1 MKNIFC
7 YKIRTALFFV
17 VVVFFSLSEISG
29 QTKTGIIS
37 GEIRDAATKQP
48 LIGANIIVV
57 NTDIGAASDI
67 NGYFVIK
74 NISPGRYVLKVS
86 MLGYEPALFTDLV
99 INPGRNHSANFDL
112 QPSAVELG
120 EVQVT
125 ADHFTKPAENPVS
138 FRTISPEEIR
148 RSPGSAEDIF
158 RVMQSMPGVSTAG
171 TKSAQL
177 IVRGGSPDENLTLL
191 DNIEVY
197 NPIHFAR
204 TGESMG
210 VISIVNPA
218 LIQKVD
224 FMTGGFPSKYG
235 DKMSSVF
242 EMTLKEGNKEALN
255 TDANM
260 NIAGFGL
267 TMDGPIASGSNMIF
281 SVRRGYFDIITSI
294 LDKPVAPNYYDA
306 VGKITYD
313 LNKDNR
319 ISLVGFYYVDQI
331 RRDGV
336 EKDEPETVTWNRY
349 DKLTRDDYGSAVGIN
364 WRSLISPKTFS
375 LVTASFTSNGW
386 ITRQGTD
393 LNSALIGEDIRE
405 DELGLKSEFNYQ
417 YSQFLNFKV
426 GGQFKIINSKN
437 ESWTPAD
444 TTRDGT
450 IIPATTISYNPES
463 EFKSMFFLQS
473 SFHII
478 DEMVISS
485 GLRYDHFSLTNEN
498 NVSPRIS
505 LSYNFYANTTLNFAW
520 GKYYQSPASYEVAP
534 DVRNLLLKSSSARH
548 YIAGIEYRLGYDT
561 KVGVEVYHKELSDLK
576 FDPDSSN
583 LLINSG
589 SGYAQGVELSIQKK
603 FTEGFVGS
611 ASYSYSNSKR
621 RDYESTDLY
630 NYEFDRPHI
639 LNLIAGMEIGSGWQ
653 LGAKFQ
659 YASGNPYTPVVDVV
673 KKGDKY
679 FIVNGEKNSERY
691 PDFHKLDIR
700 IDKQF
705 VFDSWSFSVYLDLWN
720 AYNRDNVVSYSS
732 RANSDG
738 TITTTPRYDL
748 GIAPILG
755 FTAKF

>member
-1 MKNIFC
+1 MCNTIKYGLLLQFILLLSTLES
-7 YKIRTALFFV
+7 TA
-17 VVVFFSLSEISG
+17 

-48 LIGANIIVV
+48 LIGANIIIAD
-57 NTDIGAASDI
+57 TDIGAASDI
-67 NGYFVIK
+67 NGYYVMK
-74 NISPGRYVLKVS
+74 NISPGRYILKVS

-99 INPGRNHSANFDL
+99 INPGRNHSINFEL

-125 ADHFTKPAENPVS
+125 ADHFTKPVENPVS
-138 FRTISPEEIR
+138 FRSISPEEIR

-158 RVMQSMPGVSTAG
+158 RVMQSMPGVATAG

-177 IVRGGSPDENLTLL
+177 IVRGGSPDENLTLI

-218 LIQKVD
+218 LVQKVD

-267 TMDGPIASGSNMIF
+267 TMDGPIASSSNMIF
-281 SVRRGYFDIITSI
+281 SIRRGYFDLITSI

-306 VGKITYD
+306 VGKVTYD

-336 EKDEPETVTWNRY
+336 EKDEPTVVSWNRY
-349 DKLTRDDYGSAVGIN
+349 DKLTRDDYGSAFGIN
-364 WRSLISPKTFS
+364 WRSLISTKTFS

-386 ITRQGTD
+386 YTRQGND
-393 LNSALIGEDIRE
+393 LNDALIGEDIRE
-405 DELGLKSEFNYQ
+405 DELGIKGEINHQ
-417 YSQFLNFKV
+417 YSQKLNFKV

-450 IIPATTISYNPES
+450 IIPANTISYKPDS
-463 EFKSMFFLQS
+463 EFKSMFYIQS
-473 SFHII
+473 SFQII
-478 DEMVISS
+478 EPIVLST

-498 NVSPRIS
+498 NVSPRVS
-505 LSYNFYANTTLNFAW
+505 LSYRFYTNTTLNLAW
-520 GKYYQSPASYEVAP
+520 GKYSQTPASYEVSP
-534 DVRNLLLKSSSARH
+534 DVRNLFLKSSSSEH
-548 YIAGIEYRLGYDT
+548 YIAGVEYRLGYDT
-561 KVGVEVYHKELSDLK
+561 KLGIEIYHKELSDLK

-589 SGYAQGVELSIQKK
+589 SGYAQGIELALQKK
-603 FTEGFVGS
+603 FTDGFVGS
-611 ASYSYSNSKR
+611 ASYSYSISKR
-621 RDYESTDLY
+621 RDYDFDNLY
-630 NYEFDRPHI
+630 DFEFDRPHI
-639 LNLIAGMEIGSGWQ
+639 LNLLAGVEIGSGWQ
-653 LGAKFQ
+653 IGAKFQ
-659 YASGNPYTPVVDVV
+659 YASGNPFTPVVGVI

-679 FIVNGEKNSERY
+679 FVIEGAKNSERY

-705 VFDSWSFSVYLDLWN
+705 VFNTWSFSVYLDLWN

-732 RANSDG
+732 KANSDG

-748 GIAPILG
+748 GLAPILG

>member
-1 MKNIFC
+1 MCNTIKFGLLLQFILLLSTLES
-7 YKIRTALFFV
+7 TA
-17 VVVFFSLSEISG
+17 

-48 LIGANIIVV
+48 LIGANIIIAD
-57 NTDIGAASDI
+57 TDIGAASDI
-67 NGYFVIK
+67 NGYYVMK
-74 NISPGRYVLKVS
+74 NISPGRYILKVS

-99 INPGRNHSANFDL
+99 INPGRNHSINFEL
-112 QPSAVELG
+112 QPSVVELG

-125 ADHFTKPAENPVS
+125 ADHFTKPVENPVS
-138 FRTISPEEIR
+138 FRSISPEEIR

-158 RVMQSMPGVSTAG
+158 RVMQSMPGVATAG

-177 IVRGGSPDENLTLL
+177 IVRGGSPDENLTLI

-218 LIQKVD
+218 LVQKVD

-267 TMDGPIASGSNMIF
+267 TMDGPIAPSSNMIF
-281 SVRRGYFDIITSI
+281 SIRRGYFDLITSI

-306 VGKITYD
+306 VGKVTYD

-336 EKDEPETVTWNRY
+336 EKDEPTAVSWNRY
-349 DKLTRDDYGSAVGIN
+349 DKLTRDDYGSAFGIN
-364 WRSLISPKTFS
+364 WRSLISTKTFS

-386 ITRQGTD
+386 YTRQGND
-393 LNSALIGEDIRE
+393 LNDALIGEDIRE
-405 DELGLKSEFNYQ
+405 DELGIKGEINHQ
-417 YSQFLNFKV
+417 YSQKLNFKV

-450 IIPATTISYNPES
+450 IIPANTISYKPDS
-463 EFKSMFFLQS
+463 EFKSMFYIQS
-473 SFHII
+473 SFQII
-478 DEMVISS
+478 EPIVLST

-498 NVSPRIS
+498 NVSPRVS
-505 LSYNFYANTTLNFAW
+505 LSYRFYTNTTLNLAW
-520 GKYYQSPASYEVAP
+520 GKYYQTPASYEVSP
-534 DVRNLLLKSSSARH
+534 DVRNLFLKSSSSEH
-548 YIAGIEYRLGYDT
+548 YIAGVEYRLGYDT
-561 KVGVEVYHKELSDLK
+561 KLGIEIYHKELSDLK

-589 SGYAQGVELSIQKK
+589 SGYAQGIELALQKK

-611 ASYSYSNSKR
+611 ASYSYSISKR
-621 RDYESTDLY
+621 RDYDFDNLY
-630 NYEFDRPHI
+630 DFEFDRPHI
-639 LNLIAGMEIGSGWQ
+639 LNLLAGVEIGSGWQ
-653 LGAKFQ
+653 IGAKFQ
-659 YASGNPYTPVVDVV
+659 YASGNPFTPVVGVI

-679 FIVNGEKNSERY
+679 FVIEGAKNSERY

-705 VFDSWSFSVYLDLWN
+705 VFNTWSFSVYLDLWN

-732 RANSDG
+732 KANSDG

-748 GIAPILG
+748 GLAPILG

>member
-1 MKNIFC
+1 MCNTIKYGLLLQFILLLSTLES
-7 YKIRTALFFV
+7 TA
-17 VVVFFSLSEISG
+17 

-48 LIGANIIVV
+48 LIGANIIIAD
-57 NTDIGAASDI
+57 TDIGAASDI
-67 NGYFVIK
+67 NGYYVMK
-74 NISPGRYVLKVS
+74 NISPGRYILKVS

-99 INPGRNHSANFDL
+99 INPGRNHSINFEL

-125 ADHFTKPAENPVS
+125 ADHFTKPVENPVS
-138 FRTISPEEIR
+138 FRSISPEEIR

-158 RVMQSMPGVSTAG
+158 RVMQSMPGVATAG

-177 IVRGGSPDENLTLL
+177 IVRGGSPDENLTLI

-218 LIQKVD
+218 LVQKVD

-267 TMDGPIASGSNMIF
+267 TMDGPIASSSNMIF
-281 SVRRGYFDIITSI
+281 SIRRGYFDLITSI

-306 VGKITYD
+306 VGKVTYD

-336 EKDEPETVTWNRY
+336 EKDEPTVVSWNRY
-349 DKLTRDDYGSAVGIN
+349 DKLTRDDYGSAFGIN
-364 WRSLISPKTFS
+364 WRSLISTKTFS

-386 ITRQGTD
+386 YTRQGND
-393 LNSALIGEDIRE
+393 LNDALIGEDIRE
-405 DELGLKSEFNYQ
+405 DELGIKGEINHQ
-417 YSQFLNFKV
+417 YSQKLNFKV

-450 IIPATTISYNPES
+450 IIPANTISYKPDS
-463 EFKSMFFLQS
+463 EFKSMFYIQS
-473 SFHII
+473 SFQII
-478 DEMVISS
+478 EPIVLST

-498 NVSPRIS
+498 NVSPRVS
-505 LSYNFYANTTLNFAW
+505 LSYRFYTNTTLNLAW
-520 GKYYQSPASYEVAP
+520 GKYYQTPASYEVSP
-534 DVRNLLLKSSSARH
+534 DVRNLFLKSSSSEH
-548 YIAGIEYRLGYDT
+548 YIAGVEYRLGYDT
-561 KVGVEVYHKELSDLK
+561 KLGIEIYHKELSDLK

-589 SGYAQGVELSIQKK
+589 SGYAQGIELALQKK

-611 ASYSYSNSKR
+611 ASYSYSISKR
-621 RDYESTDLY
+621 RDYDFDNLY
-630 NYEFDRPHI
+630 DFEFDRPHI
-639 LNLIAGMEIGSGWQ
+639 LNLLAGVEIGSGWQ
-653 LGAKFQ
+653 IGAKFQ
-659 YASGNPYTPVVDVV
+659 YASGNPFTPVVGVI

-679 FIVNGEKNSERY
+679 FVIEGAKNSERY

-705 VFDSWSFSVYLDLWN
+705 VFNTWSFSVYLDLWN

-732 RANSDG
+732 KANSDG

-748 GIAPILG
+748 GLAPILG

>member
-1 MKNIFC
+1 MCNTIKYGLLLQFILLLSTLES
-7 YKIRTALFFV
+7 TA
-17 VVVFFSLSEISG
+17 

-48 LIGANIIVV
+48 LIGANIIIAD
-57 NTDIGAASDI
+57 TDIGAASDI
-67 NGYFVIK
+67 NGYYVMK
-74 NISPGRYVLKVS
+74 NISPGRYILKVS

-99 INPGRNHSANFDL
+99 INPGRNHSINFEL

-125 ADHFTKPAENPVS
+125 ADHFTKPVENPVS
-138 FRTISPEEIR
+138 FRSISPEEIR

-158 RVMQSMPGVSTAG
+158 RVMQSMPGVATAG

-177 IVRGGSPDENLTLL
+177 IVRGGSPDENLTLI

-218 LIQKVD
+218 LVQKVD

-267 TMDGPIASGSNMIF
+267 TMDGPIASSSNMIF
-281 SVRRGYFDIITSI
+281 SIRRGYFDLITSI

-306 VGKITYD
+306 VGKVTYD

-336 EKDEPETVTWNRY
+336 EKDEPTAVSWNRY
-349 DKLTRDDYGSAVGIN
+349 DKLTRDDYGSAFGIN
-364 WRSLISPKTFS
+364 WRSLISTKTFS

-386 ITRQGTD
+386 YTRQGND
-393 LNSALIGEDIRE
+393 LNDALIGEDIRE
-405 DELGLKSEFNYQ
+405 DELGIKGEINHQ
-417 YSQFLNFKV
+417 YSQKLNFKV

-450 IIPATTISYNPES
+450 IIPANTISYKPDS
-463 EFKSMFFLQS
+463 EFKSMFYIQS
-473 SFHII
+473 SFQII
-478 DEMVISS
+478 EPIVLST

-498 NVSPRIS
+498 NVSPRVS
-505 LSYNFYANTTLNFAW
+505 LSYRFYTNTTLNLAW
-520 GKYYQSPASYEVAP
+520 GKYYQTPASYEVSP
-534 DVRNLLLKSSSARH
+534 DVRNLFLKSSSSEH
-548 YIAGIEYRLGYDT
+548 YIAGVEYRLGYDT
-561 KVGVEVYHKELSDLK
+561 KLGIEIYHKELSDLK

-589 SGYAQGVELSIQKK
+589 SGYAQGIELALQKK

-611 ASYSYSNSKR
+611 ASYSYSISKR
-621 RDYESTDLY
+621 RDYDFDNLY
-630 NYEFDRPHI
+630 DFEFDRPHI
-639 LNLIAGMEIGSGWQ
+639 LNLLAGVEIGSGWQ
-653 LGAKFQ
+653 IGAKFQ
-659 YASGNPYTPVVDVV
+659 YASGNPFTPVVGVI

-679 FIVNGEKNSERY
+679 FVIEGAKNSERY

-705 VFDSWSFSVYLDLWN
+705 VFNTWSFSVYLDLWN

-732 RANSDG
+732 KANSDG

-748 GIAPILG
+748 GLAPILG